1 MKNTLILFLSL
12 ISIGASATEIEGTLM
27 LKGTLKTNIIVNGVK
42 SVCKLKVE
50 KVKNLLEE
58 DSFGNPAYQARIQ
71 ISLDGRDFE
80 RSIKVKLDKDL
91 TVINLHLEKNLRR
104 VQDLQYFSMEENT
117 KVTIDTEGRIASTTF
132 PYQGQTI
139 KCNF

>member
-1 MKNTLILFLSL
+1 MKKFILLISL
-12 ISIGASATEIEGTLM
+12 ICVGANATEIQGTLM
-27 LKGTLKTNIIVNGVK
+27 LKGTVKTNVVVNRVK

-58 DSFGNPAYQARIQ
+58 DSYGNPGYQARIQ
-71 ISLDGRDFE
+71 ISLDGRDIE
-80 RSIKVKLDKDL
+80 RSIKVKLDKEM
-91 TVINLHLEKNLRR
+91 TVINLHLDKNLRR
-104 VQDLQYFSMEENT
+104 VEDLEYLSVEENT

>member
-1 MKNTLILFLSL
+1 MKTKLILLLSL
-12 ISIGASATEIEGTLM
+12 ISIGANATEIQGTLM
-27 LKGTLKTNIIVNGVK
+27 LKGTLKTDIVVNGVK

-58 DSFGNPAYQARIQ
+58 DSFGNPGYQARIQ

-80 RSIKVKLDKDL
+80 RSIKVKMDKDL
-91 TVINLHLEKNLRR
+91 TVVNLHLEKNLRKVR
-104 VQDLQYFSMEENT
+104 DLEYFSIAENT
-117 KVTIDTEGRIASTTF
+117 KVTIDTEGRIVSTTF

>member
-1 MKNTLILFLSL
+1 MKTKLILLLSL
-12 ISIGASATEIEGTLM
+12 ISVGANATEIQGTLM
-27 LKGTLKTNIIVNGVK
+27 LKGTLKTDIMVNGVK

-80 RSIKVKLDKDL
+80 RSNKVKMDKDL
-91 TVINLHLEKNLRR
+91 TVINLHSEKNRR
-104 VQDLQYFSMEENT
+104 QVQDLEYFSIAENT
-117 KVTIDTEGRIASTTF
+117 KVTIDTEGRIVSTTF
-132 PYQGQTI
+132 PFQGQTI